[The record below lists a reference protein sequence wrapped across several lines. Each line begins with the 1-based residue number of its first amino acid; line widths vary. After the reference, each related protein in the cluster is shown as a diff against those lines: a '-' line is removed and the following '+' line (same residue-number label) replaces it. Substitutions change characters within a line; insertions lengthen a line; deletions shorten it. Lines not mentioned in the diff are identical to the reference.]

1 MGLTVA
7 WRYLERIGCRLQ
19 CNAEAPRAFVT
30 QISSILGTMPDMQEG
45 LGGDAKGTILGD
57 APPER
62 GIGPRTL
69 VLVNPNSRRGSES
82 LDAVNERLEKGGLI
96 LQHETFNSADE
107 VSQDIVR
114 RAPDVDRVVICGGDG
129 SVNAAAR
136 GLMETGL
143 PFGVLPLGTGN
154 DLARTLGL
162 PEDLLAAADVIV
174 AGRVRPIDLGMV
186 NDKPFFNVA
195 SLGLSTDLARSLTP
209 DIKRRWGR
217 LGYAL
222 AALKVLSRAAPFT
235 ATIVAK
241 GDVARVKTMQIAVG
255 NGRYYGGGMSVSDRA
270 EIDDHHL
277 DLYSLELKSVWKLA
291 AMLPAFRAGSH
302 GAWEEVRT
310 ERCTEFEIRTRRPR
324 PVNCDGEL
332 CTETP
337 ARFKIVPD
345 AVRVFSP

>member
-1 MGLTVA
+1 
-7 WRYLERIGCRLQ
+7 
-19 CNAEAPRAFVT
+19 
-30 QISSILGTMPDMQEG
+30 MPDMQEG
-45 LGGDAKGTILGD
+45 LGADAKGTILRDSAQG
-57 APPER
+57 R
-62 GIGPRTL
+62 VIGPRTL

-82 LDAVNERLEKGGLI
+82 LDAVNARLEQGGLV
-96 LQHETFNSADE
+96 LHHESFSSADE
-107 VSQDIVR
+107 VSADILR
-114 RAPDVDRVVICGGDG
+114 RAPEVDRVVICGGDG

-143 PFGVLPLGTGN
+143 PFGIVPLGTGN

-162 PEDLLAAADVIV
+162 SEDLLAAAEIIV
-174 AGRVRPIDLGMV
+174 AGRPRAIDLGMV

-222 AALKVLSRAAPFT
+222 AAAKVLSRAAPFT

-241 GDVARVKTMQIAVG
+241 GEVARVKTMQIAVG
-255 NGRYYGGGMSVSDRA
+255 NGRYYGGGMAVSDKA

-291 AMLPAFRAGSH
+291 AMLPAFRAGQH

-310 ERCTEFEIRTRRPR
+310 ERCTEFEIRTRKPR

-332 CTETP
+332 CTQTP
-337 ARFKIVPD
+337 ARFRIMPN
-345 AVRVFSP
+345 AVQVFAP